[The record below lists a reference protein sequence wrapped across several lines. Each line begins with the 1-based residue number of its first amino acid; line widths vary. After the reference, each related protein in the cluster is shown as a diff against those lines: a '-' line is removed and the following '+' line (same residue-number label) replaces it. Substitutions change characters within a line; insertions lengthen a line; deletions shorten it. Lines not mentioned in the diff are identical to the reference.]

1 MKIIINLFFLLFVSG
16 YCFSQSKADISIKQL
31 NKEMED
37 YFNKNDMQNVSS
49 FYLDSSVISGGRM
62 RITGRSGID
71 NYWQMMKDK
80 GYNWK
85 LVIDSIEDYDQIV
98 IQNGKSYLTKTEN
111 GAEKQMNTRF
121 LLIWKKTGDS
131 YKIIYDVFS
140 SL

>member
-1 MKIIINLFFLLFVSG
+1 MRSTIILVCLLFITG
-16 YCFSQSKADISIKQL
+16 YCFSQSKSVNSIKEL

-37 YFNKNDMQNVSS
+37 YFNRNEMQNVSA
-49 FYLDSSVISGGRM
+49 FYFDSSVISGGRM

-85 LVIDSIEDYDQIV
+85 LVVDSIEDYGQIV

-131 YKIIYDVFS
+131 YKILYDLFS

>member
-1 MKIIINLFFLLFVSG
+1 MRIIIKLVFLLLISG
-16 YCFSQSKADISIKQL
+16 YCFSQSKASVSIRQL

-37 YFNKNDMQNVSS
+37 HFNKNDMQTVSS

-71 NYWQMMKDK
+71 NYWQMMKGK

-98 IQNGKSYLTKTEN
+98 IQNGKSYLSKIEN
-111 GAEKQMNTRF
+111 GTEKQMNTRF

-131 YKIIYDVFS
+131 YKIIYDLFS

>member
-1 MKIIINLFFLLFVSG
+1 MKIIINLFFMVVFSS
-16 YCFSQSKADISIKQL
+16 YCYSQSKAGNSIKQL

-37 YFNKNDMQNVSS
+37 YFNKNDMQKVSS
-49 FYLDSSVISGGRM
+49 FYMDSSVISGGRM

-85 LVIDSIEDYDQIV
+85 LLIDSIEDYDQIV
-98 IQNGKSYLTKTEN
+98 IQNGKSYLAKIEN
-111 GAEKQMNTRF
+111 GVEKQMNTRF

-131 YKIIYDVFS
+131 YKIIYDLFS

>member
-1 MKIIINLFFLLFVSG
+1 MKIINLFFLLLTSG
-16 YCFSQSKADISIKQL
+16 YCFSQSKTDISIKQL
-31 NKEMED
+31 NKEMEN

-71 NYWQMMKDK
+71 NYWLMMKDK
-80 GYNWK
+80 GYSWK

-111 GAEKQMNTRF
+111 GSKKQMNTRF

-131 YKIIYDVFS
+131 YKIIYDLFS

>member
-1 MKIIINLFFLLFVSG
+1 MKIIINLFFLLFISC
-16 YCFSQSKADISIKQL
+16 YCYSQSKADVSIKQL
-31 NKEMED
+31 NKAMED
-37 YFNKNDMQNVSS
+37 YFNKNDMQNVSA

-62 RITGRSGID
+62 RITGRNGLD
-71 NYWQMMKDK
+71 NYWLMMKDK

-85 LVIDSIEDYDQIV
+85 LIIDSIEDYGQIV

-131 YKIIYDVFS
+131 YKIIYDLFS

>member
-1 MKIIINLFFLLFVSG
+1 MRSTITFIFMLFISG
-16 YCFSQSKADISIKQL
+16 LCFSQSKAANSIKLL

-37 YFNKNDMQNVSS
+37 FFNKNDMQNVSS

-111 GAEKQMNTRF
+111 GAERQMNTRF
-121 LLIWKKTGDS
+121 LLVWKKTGDS
-131 YKIIYDVFS
+131 YKIIYDLFS